1 MSRRHPLRRFPSVL
15 MAWRNLGRNR
25 VRTALAT
32 LGILIGVVAIASLG
46 MATAAIQQQ
55 ATANLEGL
63 SNEVTVS
70 AGPDNPN
77 DGISAEQVD
86 DIERLAGGA
95 TVVPERSNVTTLS
108 ARNGAETRVSVTA
121 LTKADAMYNISRG
134 RISNR
139 FRSGAL
145 LSQADARRLGIEV
158 GDPVTYDGK
167 IYRVQGILS
176 SSQGLGGQRRVLVL
190 PLSSMDDQN
199 YYDSVTILTEPE
211 QSVQALT
218 ANIESS
224 FNTADE
230 DIVRVRNFASVQQNV
245 GSFLSTLRLG
255 LLGIGSISLVVASVA
270 ILNVMLMSTVERR
283 GEIGVLRA
291 VGITRGEVLRMI
303 LTEAVFLGIIGGVL
317 GVVVSAG
324 VGVVL
329 FEFLVG
335 SPVNAFRWQSVQYL
349 LYGMLF
355 AVAASAIS
363 GLYPAWKAANERPVE
378 ALRD

>member
-1 MSRRHPLRRFPSVL
+1 MSKRHPLRRFPSVL

-63 SNEVTVS
+63 SNEITIS
-70 AGPDNPN
+70 TGPDNPN

-86 DIERLAGGA
+86 DIERLAGDA

-108 ARNGAETRVSVTA
+108 ARNGAETRVGVTA
-121 LTKADAMYNISRG
+121 LTKADAMYNVSRG
-134 RISNR
+134 QISNR
-139 FRSGAL
+139 LRSGAL
-145 LSQADARRLGIEV
+145 LSAADARRLGIEI
-158 GDPVTYDGK
+158 GDPVTYRGQL
-167 IYRVQGILS
+167 YRVQGILS
-176 SSQGLGGQRRVLVL
+176 SSQGFGGQQRVLVL
-190 PLSSMDDQN
+190 PLSAMDDQN
-199 YYDSVTILTEPE
+199 HYDSVTVLTTPE
-211 QSVQALT
+211 QSVEALS
-218 ANIESS
+218 AAIESS
-224 FNTADE
+224 FNTDDE
-230 DIVRVRNFASVQQNV
+230 QVVRVRNFASVQENV
-245 GSFLSTLRLG
+245 GSFLGTLQLG

-270 ILNVMLMSTVERR
+270 ILNVMLMSTVERQ

-291 VGITRGEVLRMI
+291 IGITRGEVLRMI
-303 LTEAVFLGIIGGVL
+303 LTEAVFLGVIGGLL
-317 GVVVSAG
+317 GVVLSAG
-324 VGVVL
+324 IGIVL

-335 SPVNAFRWQSVQYL
+335 NPLQVFSWQSAQYL

-355 AVAASAIS
+355 AIVASTLS

-378 ALRD
+378 ALRE